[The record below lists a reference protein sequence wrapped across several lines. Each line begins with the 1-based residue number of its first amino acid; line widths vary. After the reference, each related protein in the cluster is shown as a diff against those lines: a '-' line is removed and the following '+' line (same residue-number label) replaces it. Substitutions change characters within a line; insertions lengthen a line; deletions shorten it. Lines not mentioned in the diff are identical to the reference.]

1 MIRYRH
7 GLLFAI
13 VALSGCQTMSGL
25 FQNRFASTPEYSTEE
40 MLALSQPLPEA
51 TSPELGRGVV
61 NAGASGQDTSAV
73 SLASYNQANTPQQA
87 GQSSAQGLVEA
98 GQQAIR
104 DAGQNN
110 PAGLQQ
116 ARALFQQA
124 LAADSNNA
132 DAHHGIAIVAD
143 LQKDWKAAEQHYKQ
157 ALSGDA
163 SNPSLLN
170 DLGYSYLLQS
180 RYHESEQY
188 LNQAIQ
194 ISPQHE
200 RAHLNLALL
209 SLRRGDVNTARQT
222 LAKVYSQQEIGN
234 NLARLQ
240 QDLMKL
246 NAEHAGT
253 AAGYPDHNSTMTVGL
268 TQNGNSAFQQAS
280 QGQPSQWN
288 ANRPTAQNYGQSNS
302 ANPAYG
308 NGGFANGG
316 FANGGLA
323 NGGLANGGV
332 TQGVPA
338 GQGIQHF
345 RDSGG
350 TMAIDPALRVT
361 ESQPVSLYP
370 PGVIR
375 EDVAAAQTAGND
387 LGFSQGQP
395 KPQNGA
401 QAIANAGYPNS
412 QFSNVA
418 YGNTASGGQPPFQ
431 AFPSGNMN
439 GQMPTA
445 NHGSPM
451 ANSLPHANV
460 QPSFN
465 QLHGGQNGGMNSL
478 NGYGAPTMGLNVG
491 PGMPFPVG
499 GPASVNPQQQG
510 QYNPGAQNMAQPLLN
525 QYDSG
530 AMGMPSG
537 GFGQANYDQAFP
549 GQAFPGQAHGGQAHG
564 GQGQGHQAHF
574 PPAAN
579 SAMRNGYGQQ
589 EISQL
594 PAHRQPLGEPTNGQ
608 FASGQMNTK
617 SISYSQPVGSD
628 AGMGQANYGPPHGM
642 QNQVP
647 GQFSGTLNQGGMSQ
661 PNSMNGQAVSPNAQ
675 AQPFGPGVNQGLGGM
690 PQAGMPQ
697 SSMPQSSMPQTGMYN
712 QFNGGVQSGNQ
723 GGPMQQFEQQ
733 QLSRINDQYQQA
745 LQQMG
750 GRGFSG
756 Q

>member
-13 VALSGCQTMSGL
+13 VALSGCQTLSGL
-25 FQNRFASTPEYSTEE
+25 FQNRFASTQDYSTDEI
-40 MLALSQPLPEA
+40 LALSQPLPEA
-51 TSPELGRGVV
+51 TSPELGSGVV
-61 NAGASGQDTSAV
+61 NTGADGQDTSAV

-87 GQSSAQGLVEA
+87 GQSSARDLVEA

-116 ARALFQQA
+116 ARALFHQA
-124 LAADSNNA
+124 LAKDSNNA

-143 LQKDWKAAEQHYKQ
+143 LQKDWVGAEQHYKQ

-163 SNPSLLN
+163 ANPSLLN

-209 SLRRGDVNTARQT
+209 SLRRGNANAARQT

-234 NLARLQ
+234 HLGRLQ
-240 QDLMKL
+240 KDLVKL

-253 AAGYPDHNSTMTVGL
+253 AAGHPNGNSAMTVEL
-268 TQNGNSAFQQAS
+268 PQNAGSAFQQAS

-288 ANRPTAQNYGQSNS
+288 ANRATAQNYGQP
-302 ANPAYG
+302 NPAYG
-308 NGGFANGG
+308 DNGSLNGGA
-316 FANGGLA
+316 A
-323 NGGLANGGV
+323 
-332 TQGVPA
+332 QGVPA
-338 GQGIQHF
+338 GQGVQYL

-350 TMAIDPALRVT
+350 TLAIDPALRVT
-361 ESQPVSLYP
+361 DSQPISLYP
-370 PGVIR
+370 PGVVR
-375 EDVAAAQTAGND
+375 EEITASQTVQND
-387 LGFSQGQP
+387 SGFSQGQP
-395 KPQNGA
+395 MPQNGV
-401 QAIANAGYPNS
+401 QAMANAGYPNS
-412 QFSNVA
+412 QYSNVA
-418 YGNTASGGQPPFQ
+418 YGNPASGGQPPIQ
-431 AFPSGNMN
+431 AFPSGNTN

-445 NHGSPM
+445 NYGSQMPNPFPV
-451 ANSLPHANV
+451 ANALPSSN
-460 QPSFN
+460 QPY
-465 QLHGGQNGGMNSL
+465 GGQNGGMNSP
-478 NGYGAPTMGLNVG
+478 NGYGGPAMGLNVG

-499 GPASVNPQQQG
+499 NPTGMNPQHQ

-525 QYDSG
+525 QYDSA

-537 GFGQANYDQAFP
+537 GFGRANYDQVHQGQALP
-549 GQAFPGQAHGGQAHG
+549 GQTYQGQAH
-564 GQGQGHQAHF
+564 QGHL
-574 PPAAN
+574 PPVSNAAL
-579 SAMRNGYGQQ
+579 SNGYGQQ
-589 EISQL
+589 EISKL
-594 PAHRQPLGEPTNGQ
+594 PAHHQPLGESSNGQ
-608 FASGQMNTK
+608 FASGQINTQP
-617 SISYSQPVGSD
+617 ISYGQPVGPD
-628 AGMGQANYGPPHGM
+628 VGMGQANYGLPHGL

-647 GQFSGTLNQGGMSQ
+647 GQFSGALNQGGVGQ
-661 PNSMNGQAVSPNAQ
+661 PNSVNGQAMYPH
-675 AQPFGPGVNQGLGGM
+675 AQPFGQGVNQSLGGV
-690 PQAGMPQ
+690 PQ
-697 SSMPQSSMPQTGMYN
+697 SGISQPSMPQTGAYN
-712 QFNGGVQSGNQ
+712 QFNRGVQPGVQ

-733 QLSRINDQYQQA
+733 QMNRINDQYQQA
-745 LQQMG
+745 LQQMN

>member
-61 NAGASGQDTSAV
+61 TAEVGGQDTSAV

-87 GQSSAQGLVEA
+87 GKNSAQGLVEA

-124 LAADSNNA
+124 LGIDSSNA

-143 LQKDWKAAEQHYKQ
+143 LQKDWMAAEQHYKQ

-209 SLRRGDVNTARQT
+209 SLRRGNANAARQT
-222 LAKVYSQQEIGN
+222 LAKIYSQQEIGN

-246 NAEHAGT
+246 NAESGGVN
-253 AAGYPDHNSTMTVGL
+253 AGYPNSNSAMAIHVPQQSG
-268 TQNGNSAFQQAS
+268 SAFQQAS
-280 QGQPSQWN
+280 QAQPSHWN
-288 ANRPTAQNYGQSNS
+288 ANRPAAQNYGQPNS
-302 ANPAYG
+302 ANAAYG
-308 NGGFANGG
+308 NNAFANGG
-316 FANGGLA
+316 TA
-323 NGGLANGGV
+323 
-332 TQGVPA
+332 QGVAPT
-338 GQGIQHF
+338 QGIQHF

-361 ESQPVSLYP
+361 DSQPVSLYP
-370 PGVIR
+370 PGVVR
-375 EDVAAAQTAGND
+375 EEVTTGQTAQQNTGLPQD
-387 LGFSQGQP
+387 QP
-395 KPQNGA
+395 IPQNGA
-401 QAIANAGYPNS
+401 QAMANAGYPNS
-412 QFSNVA
+412 QFANAA
-418 YGNTASGGQPPFQ
+418 YGNASAGGQPAFQ
-431 AFPSGNMN
+431 AFPGANVN
-439 GQMPTA
+439 GQMSGANQSSSMMNQFPSANGQPTG
-445 NHGSPM
+445 NQF
-451 ANSLPHANV
+451 HAG
-460 QPSFN
+460 Q
-465 QLHGGQNGGMNSL
+465 GGDMNSP
-478 NGYGAPTMGLNVG
+478 NRYGAAVMGLNVG

-499 GPASVNPQQQG
+499 GPAGINPQQQG
-510 QYNPGAQNMAQPLLN
+510 QYHQGSQNMAQPLLN

-530 AMGMPSG
+530 AMGIPNG
-537 GFGQANYDQAFP
+537 GLGQANMGQANY
-549 GQAFPGQAHGGQAHG
+549 GQASYGQANYGQVQQGQAPTA
-564 GQGQGHQAHF
+564 QL
-574 PPAAN
+574 PPGAN
-579 SAMRNGYGQQ
+579 ASSMNAYGQQ

-594 PAHRQPLGEPTNGQ
+594 PAHRQPLDESSNGQ
-608 FASGQMNTK
+608 FGSSQMTTQAVSYGQL
-617 SISYSQPVGSD
+617 VGSD
-628 AGMGQANYGPPHGM
+628 VGMGQPNYGQPNGMANQMPGQFPGAMNAGMGQVGM
-642 QNQVP
+642 
-647 GQFSGTLNQGGMSQ
+647 GQ
-661 PNSMNGQAVSPNAQ
+661 PDSMNGQAVYPNAQ
-675 AQPFGPGVNQGLGGM
+675 GQTMGQGLNQGIGT
-690 PQAGMPQ
+690 
-697 SSMPQSSMPQTGMYN
+697 MPQTGMHN
-712 QFNGGVQSGNQ
+712 QFNGGMQPGMQ

-733 QLSRINDQYQQA
+733 QMNRINDQYQQA
-745 LQQMG
+745 LQQMQ